1 MMKFFFA
8 MALTALSLCAFAGES
23 YNFYMISDTHLGA
36 AETYCT
42 DPAAPKKFRTKK
54 NIHRADKV
62 MPALKAMFEDMV
74 KKSDENTRF
83 LFEAGD
89 LIEGGARDEKT
100 HEEVLRDALSL
111 LNSYF
116 KYPIYM
122 IKGNH
127 EAYGMGGEEAY
138 RAALLPEIAKTI
150 GQDKLDC
157 ANYTVTVGE
166 DLFIFLDGYCGS
178 RKKPWEFAGKILD
191 GLKEKPR
198 YVFVAMHNPVIPSHW
213 DQETIRAFRDRLL
226 EYNAVLL
233 CGHCHRNTV
242 TVFEKNGK
250 KLVQIT
256 VSSFLEPN
264 KKGEIRPAEN
274 TKDTMV
280 ENYRKSLTAR
290 WKKEAFI
297 PEFDREWAQYITD
310 YRNFGG
316 AGYARIDV
324 SDSGITIDYQ
334 SRVLTQPPL
343 TFRILGAAKA
353 DKDAKTE
360 EGAKAEKKERMIY
373 VVRHCQAAGKGEDI
387 IRPVEG
393 DAGITQLGV
402 EQSKLLG
409 KRLKELNFSGRIY
422 ASPYFR
428 TVATAC
434 YAAAECG
441 SKVYPDP
448 RVQERVHAKGGNMK
462 KGGATL
468 EQLRALFPDQ
478 IAPDAELPFPWLYT
492 DVEPKKST
500 AHRKRMAR
508 SLDAIL
514 AENPEGDIMIVSHAG
529 AVGQLAAE
537 MKERTHAKIPG
548 GTWNCCLYKYAVDSE
563 GKFRF
568 VGYEIG
574 FLPDDAVTSN
584 MHKIDPKKKP
594 GEQEV
599 KSGVDYKYDL

>member
-1 MMKFFFA
+1 M
-8 MALTALSLCAFAGES
+8 
-23 YNFYMISDTHLGA
+23 
-36 AETYCT
+36 
-42 DPAAPKKFRTKK
+42 
-54 NIHRADKV
+54 
-62 MPALKAMFEDMV
+62 
-74 KKSDENTRF
+74 
-83 LFEAGD
+83 
-89 LIEGGARDEKT
+89 
-100 HEEVLRDALSL
+100 
-111 LNSYF
+111 
-116 KYPIYM
+116 
-122 IKGNH
+122 
-127 EAYGMGGEEAY
+127 
-138 RAALLPEIAKTI
+138 
-150 GQDKLDC
+150 
-157 ANYTVTVGE
+157 
-166 DLFIFLDGYCGS
+166 
-178 RKKPWEFAGKILD
+178 
-191 GLKEKPR
+191 KEKPR
-198 YVFVAMHNPVIPSHW
+198 YVFVAVHGPVIPSHW
-213 DQETIRAFRDRLL
+213 NQPVIRAFRDRLL

-242 TVFEKNGK
+242 TVFEKDGT

-256 VSSFLEPN
+256 VSTFLEPN

-274 TKDTMV
+274 TKDTML
-280 ENYRKSLTAR
+280 ENCRKSLTTR
-290 WKKEAFI
+290 WKMEGFI
-297 PEFDREWAQYITD
+297 PEFDREWAPYITD

-316 AGYARIDV
+316 AGYARINV

-334 SRVLTQPPL
+334 SRILTQPPL
-343 TFRILGAAKA
+343 TFQILGT
-353 DKDAKTE
+353 AKTE
-360 EGAKAEKKERMIY
+360 AKAEVKAEAKVEKKERMIY
-373 VVRHCQAAGKGEDI
+373 VVRHCQATVNGENV

-409 KRLKELNFSGRIY
+409 KKLKELNFSGKIY

-441 SKVYPDP
+441 CKVYPDP

-462 KGGATL
+462 TGGATL

-478 IAPDAELPFPWLYT
+478 IATDAKLPSPWLYT
-492 DVEPKKST
+492 EVEPKKSS
-500 AHRKRMAR
+500 AHRERMAK

-514 AENPEGDIMIVSHAG
+514 AENPDGDIMIVSHAG

-548 GTWNCCLYKYAVDSE
+548 GTWNCCLYKYAVDAD

-574 FLPDDAVTSN
+574 FLPVDAVTSN

-594 GEQEV
+594 GEQQV